1 MTLSPWHL
9 LGLGLL
15 SLIGTGVVAAIERS
29 QERAAAAQAETHAPQ
44 TIATATAGPERV
56 PEPRRAAAAPAPQT
70 ATLAKPAASGA
81 GASPPFS
88 AQPANVA
95 PAPAAP
101 PVRTA
106 GDPGRPAALF
116 LMPPAQVAAQAV
128 GPAAARPAQPASD
141 RKQATGDGPLV
152 TASLTPA
159 IAPPTAPARPALAPA
174 PQSAAPGALKTTAAA
189 PTECLPGEL
198 RAVLADVTARFG
210 NVTVV
215 STHRLNT
222 VNHSAGSIREK
233 LHHDCKAVDVS
244 VDRSRI
250 EEIKAYLKGRREIGG
265 LESYR
270 NGVIH
275 MDVSGVS
282 IASTR
287 VRPGM
292 TTRRTSVAEVPP
304 DAMQAPANPPQ
315 PTPAAPALPDRA
327 SGGDN

>member
-1 MTLSPWHL
+1 VTFSPWHL

-29 QERAAAAQAETHAPQ
+29 QERAAAAQAEARAPQ
-44 TIATATAGPERV
+44 TIVTAAALERP
-56 PEPRRAAAAPAPQT
+56 PEPPRAAVAPAAQAPT
-70 ATLAKPAASGA
+70 HTPSASRA
-81 GASPPFS
+81 GAPPPS
-88 AQPANVA
+88 STQSANVA
-95 PAPAAP
+95 PPAAAQ

-116 LMPPAQVAAQAV
+116 LTPPVQAAAPV
-128 GPAAARPAQPASD
+128 AARPAQPSSE

-159 IAPPTAPARPALAPA
+159 TPATTPAPAPPSRPALAPA
-174 PQSAAPGALKTTAAA
+174 PTSAGAAALKASAAA
-189 PTECLPGEL
+189 PTDCLPSEL
-198 RAVLADVTARFG
+198 RAVLTDVAARFG
-210 NVTVV
+210 QVTVV

-233 LHHDCKAVDVS
+233 LHHDCKAVDIS

-275 MDVSGVS
+275 MDVSGASV
-282 IASTR
+282 ASTR

-292 TTRRTSVAEVPP
+292 TTRRTSVAEVPA
-304 DAMQAPANPPQ
+304 DALQAPAASTQAVPVL
-315 PTPAAPALPDRA
+315 PALPDRA